1 MVEIFIIQFFAAALG
16 AISTA
21 LADRLHDRRQIGP
34 RLHTFWVS
42 VSIAAIYLPV
52 LSWISN
58 IFLGPGL
65 LGTVVVAIVLGV
77 IFYCVYW
84 NLPRPRSFLRP
95 SCDPVAPVS
104 EFNGPVSKF
113 NR

>member
-21 LADRLHDRRQIGP
+21 FADRLHDRRRIGP

-65 LGTVVVAIVLGV
+65 LGTLVVAIVLGA
-77 IFYCVYW
+77 IFYSVYR
-84 NLPRPRSFLRP
+84 NLPKSRSFLRP
-95 SCDPVAPVS
+95 SCDAVAPVAK
-104 EFNGPVSKF
+104 FNG
-113 NR
+113 

>member
-16 AISTA
+16 AMSTA
-21 LADRLHDRRQIGP
+21 LADRLHDRRRIGS
-34 RLHTFWVS
+34 RLHIFWVS

-65 LGTVVVAIVLGV
+65 LGTLVVAIVLGAV
-77 IFYCVYW
+77 FYCVYR
-84 NLPRPRSFLRP
+84 NLPKPRSFPRR
-95 SCDPVAPVS
+95 SCEAVAPL
-104 EFNGPVSKF
+104 SKF
-113 NR
+113 NG

>member
-1 MVEIFIIQFFAAALG
+1 MVEIFIIQFFAAAMG

-21 LADRLHDRRQIGP
+21 LADRLYDRRRIGP

-65 LGTVVVAIVLGV
+65 LETVVVAIVLV
-77 IFYCVYW
+77 AIFYCVYR
-84 NLPRPRSFLRP
+84 NLPKPRSFPRP
-95 SCDPVAPVS
+95 SCDAVA
-104 EFNGPVSKF
+104 
-113 NR
+113 